1 MEVIFLIKIVFHR
14 DRYNRLACLLYNSV
28 LTFRVIY
35 GGVFRIL
42 AKFQINKHDFVNAD
56 ISVIRWGFR
65 EVPLSR
71 WYIGNAFFL
80 DLGLEWAVSF
90 NGYLGSMYQFL
101 GSLVTPSALSLF
113 FEDKLGAS
121 SLLGI
126 CGLISGLGA
135 WAFYCRSM
143 AAGGTWW
150 SSWLKTVKEVLT
162 SSG

>member
-14 DRYNRLACLLYNSV
+14 DLYNRLACLLYNSV
-28 LTFRVIY
+28 LTFRVNH
-35 GGVFRIL
+35 GGACRIL
-42 AKFQINKHDFVNAD
+42 AKFQINKHGFVNAA

-65 EVPLSR
+65 EVPFSR

-80 DLGLEWAVSF
+80 DLGLEWVVSF
-90 NGYLGSMYQFL
+90 NGYSGSMYQFL
-101 GSLVTPSALSLF
+101 VSPVTPSTLSLF
-113 FEDKLGAS
+113 FEEKLGAS

-126 CGLISGLGA
+126 CGLISSLGA
-135 WAFYCRSM
+135 WAFCCRSM
-143 AAGGTWW
+143 AVGGTWW

>member
-101 GSLVTPSALSLF
+101 VSLVTPSALSLF